1 MQSQDKNVSNTSD
14 VDSSW
19 YSDYYIYYVYFGERL
34 IANYECEKNNSSIT
48 NNNNLPLGWMVE
60 IATNNNP
67 AHCNK

>member
-1 MQSQDKNVSNTSD
+1 MLIAAGTLTTIKG
-14 VDSSW
+14 
-19 YSDYYIYYVYFGERL
+19 IYYVYFGERL